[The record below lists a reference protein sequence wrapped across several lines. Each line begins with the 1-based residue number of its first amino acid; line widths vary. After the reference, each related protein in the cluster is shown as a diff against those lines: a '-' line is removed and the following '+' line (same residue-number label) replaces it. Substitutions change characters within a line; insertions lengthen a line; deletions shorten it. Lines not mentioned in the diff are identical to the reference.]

1 VQDYINLVGGHKDY
15 VTAWGES
22 AGAGSILHHIT
33 AFGGKQD
40 PLFRQVVMQSITS
53 ELLADRRG
61 DTESFYQEFLAKA
74 KCGGQSLA
82 CLRSASFETL
92 NAANLALISD
102 TPPSAFKPGPAADG
116 NWVRQM
122 PALELA
128 SGNFFQNLSGL
139 ILSHVAHEADIFA
152 IGSVTSDAA
161 FVRLT
166 NFNIPVYAP
175 SVRQAVANHYPSP
188 NSIGSPY
195 ATQDA
200 RTMQYLDDTLLLC
213 NYRYLNS
220 AFQNITWSM
229 QYSVSSALHAT
240 DLTPTFFNANETGA
254 NIKPEQGT
262 LFSNYQN
269 YLTFFSVTGV
279 PNAERIEGGP
289 LAKIYWPKTIGQQD
303 EKLSNVLNVTDTGFE
318 IITDQE
324 SLKSHCDFFLNVQ
337 AAVTLAGGYVPPAG
351 AVPNSL
357 GVTNS
362 NPSGNYTTPT

>member
-1 VQDYINLVGGHKDY
+1 MVL
-15 VTAWGES
+15 
-22 AGAGSILHHIT
+22 
-33 AFGGKQD
+33 
-40 PLFRQVVMQSITS
+40 QSTTS

-61 DTESFYQEFLAKA
+61 DVESIYREFLAKA
-74 KCGGQSLA
+74 KCSGQSLA

-92 NAANLALISD
+92 NAANFALILD

-139 ILSHVAHEADIFA
+139 ILSHVAHEPEIFA

-161 FVRLT
+161 FAKLT
-166 NFNIPVYAP
+166 NFNIPAYAP
-175 SVRQAVANHYPSP
+175 SVRQAVANYYPSP

-213 NYRYLNS
+213 NYRYLNT
-220 AFQNITWSM
+220 AFQNRTWSM
-229 QYSVSSALHAT
+229 QYSVASALHAT

-254 NIKPEQGT
+254 NINPEQAT
-262 LFSNYQN
+262 LFSNYQD
-269 YLTFFSVTGV
+269 YLTFFSITGV
-279 PNAERIEGGP
+279 PNTERIEGGP
-289 LAKIYWPKTIGQQD
+289 LSKIYWPKTTDQQI

-324 SLKSHCDFFLNVQ
+324 SLKSRCDFFLNVQ
-337 AAVTLAGGYVPPAG
+337 AAVTLAGGYVPPG
-351 AVPNSL
+351 GGVPNNL
-357 GVTNS
+357 GVTNP
-362 NPSGNYTTPT
+362 NPSGNYTISTLSCGNKSC